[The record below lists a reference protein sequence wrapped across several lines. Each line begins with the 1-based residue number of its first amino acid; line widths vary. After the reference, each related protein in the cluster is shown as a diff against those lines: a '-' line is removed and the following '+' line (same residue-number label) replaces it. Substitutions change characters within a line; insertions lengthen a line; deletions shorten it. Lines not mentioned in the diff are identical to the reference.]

1 MQNTSGDKSNIEI
14 DYPMSSQ
21 VYIKEIL
28 LQKGSERQV
37 LKAVDNSV
45 KYKCELQN
53 DESIVLTIK
62 TKPKYSNSN
71 ITISSK
77 PTIKINGATVDVMT
91 QTHEVVATIS
101 PKTEKA
107 TSETTLSTDSIL
119 GIVWNDKNA
128 NGSRDSDEELI
139 EGVDLVLYNRN
150 NNTIAKDSNGVEIK
164 ATSDKDGKYELN
176 NIPKG
181 NYYVVAKYD
190 STKYGIT
197 NYQNDKVTTALNSD
211 FIDAMFVNER
221 IGTSDIINVDN
232 ANLYNFDLG
241 LASSER
247 FDLKLDMNI
256 TKVTVTNP
264 RKDAES
270 KDYEGSK
277 LLKREFNSNR
287 VDNDTLLVEY
297 TIKVTNEG
305 NLAGY
310 ANTIVDYIPDGF
322 TFDSEINK
330 DWFIGNDK
338 NIYSNKLS
346 TELINPGE
354 TKELKVVLTKKMTG
368 NSVGLIHNV
377 AEITKAYNTK
387 AISDSDS
394 IPGNKRD
401 GEDDISS
408 ADIFLGIETGA
419 QKVGKVLLYVL
430 IGLSVIFAGTYV
442 AKQRYNYTTSK
453 INRWKGKTK

>member
-1 MQNTSGDKSNIEI
+1 
-14 DYPMSSQ
+14 
-21 VYIKEIL
+21 
-28 LQKGSERQV
+28 
-37 LKAVDNSV
+37 
-45 KYKCELQN
+45 
-53 DESIVLTIK
+53 
-62 TKPKYSNSN
+62 
-71 ITISSK
+71 
-77 PTIKINGATVDVMT
+77 
-91 QTHEVVATIS
+91 
-101 PKTEKA
+101 
-107 TSETTLSTDSIL
+107 
-119 GIVWNDKNA
+119 
-128 NGSRDSDEELI
+128 
-139 EGVDLVLYNRN
+139 
-150 NNTIAKDSNGVEIK
+150 
-164 ATSDKDGKYELN
+164 
-176 NIPKG
+176 
-181 NYYVVAKYD
+181 
-190 STKYGIT
+190 
-197 NYQNDKVTTALNSD
+197 
-211 FIDAMFVNER
+211 
-221 IGTSDIINVDN
+221 
-232 ANLYNFDLG
+232 
-241 LASSER
+241 
-247 FDLKLDMNI
+247 MNI

-310 ANTIVDYIPDGF
+310 ANTIIDYIPDGF

-330 DWFIGNDK
+330 DWFVGNDK

-346 TELINPGE
+346 GEIINPGE
-354 TKELKVVLTKKMTG
+354 TKELKVVFTKKMNG
-368 NSVGLIHNV
+368 DSVGLIHNV

-387 AISDSDS
+387 AVSDSDS